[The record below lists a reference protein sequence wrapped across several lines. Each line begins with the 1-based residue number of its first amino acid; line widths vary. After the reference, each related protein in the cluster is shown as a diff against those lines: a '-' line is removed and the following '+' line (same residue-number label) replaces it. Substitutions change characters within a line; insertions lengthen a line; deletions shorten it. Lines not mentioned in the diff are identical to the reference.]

1 MALVYTYNLTQPEE
15 DQTRIVQNISVG
27 SRILQFTFQWATVS
41 QEQYDIIVHYLTAQA
56 NADPLMLGTT
66 YVRDY
71 NYLDYY
77 MRLSGLTDED
87 LIEWLEEA
95 PPLPKSIALAPRA
108 SQLVLLRQ
116 RIEQCEALQ
125 PTVDQ
130 YEEVLRWSFKAQ
142 YEDDVITGVIEPG
155 GWYRNQDP
163 DFSFR
168 FISDLPAIRYKDF
181 GNVTIEF
188 EVYNA

>member
-1 MALVYTYNLTQPEE
+1 MALVYTYNLTQPDE

-27 SRILQFTFQWATVS
+27 SRTLQFTFQWASVS
-41 QEQYDIIVHYLTAQA
+41 QEQYDIVMHYLESRAA
-56 NADPLMLGTT
+56 ADPLILGDT

-71 NYLDYY
+71 DYLDYY
-77 MRLSGLTDED
+77 LRLSGLREED
-87 LIEWLEEA
+87 LIKWLDEA
-95 PPLPKSIALAPRA
+95 PPLPKSISLAPRV
-108 SQLVLLRQ
+108 SQLVMLRE
-116 RIEQCEALQ
+116 RIAQCEAIK

-130 YEEVLRWSFKAQ
+130 YKEVLRWAFKMQ
-142 YEDDVITGVIEPG
+142 YEDEITVGAIEPG

-168 FISDLPAIRYKDF
+168 FTSDLDTIRYKDL

-188 EVYNA
+188 EVYND